1 MNTSP
6 VSSIIA
12 RLVVG
17 AVCVLASTSCG
28 SELLRTGRAP
38 VYLVVVNTSAS
49 SSAGG
54 GTATAFLQS
63 DVQTLVD
70 SSVNGQTTK
79 VPTIYS
85 DNAVVTLRVDPKN
98 PSVDTTLINAV
109 TLTRYHVNFRR
120 TDGRNTPGVD
130 VPYPIDGGLGVT
142 IDAGKAQDVTFEIVR
157 HQAKLEPPLRNL
169 VSVGGLGFISTIAEI
184 TFFGRD
190 QNGNEVT
197 TTALM
202 DVQFGDFADE
212 K

>member
-49 SSAGG
+49 SSNGG
-54 GTATAFLQS
+54 AATAFLQS
-63 DVQTLVD
+63 DVQTIVD
-70 SSVNGQTTK
+70 STVNGQPTK

-142 IDAGKAQDVTFEIVR
+142 INAGETQDVAFEIVR

-169 VSVGGLGFISTIAEI
+169 VGVGGLGFISTIAEI

-197 TTALM
+197 ATALM
-202 DVQFGDFADE
+202 DVQFGDFADA

>member
-1 MNTSP
+1 MNTSR
-6 VSSIIA
+6 VSSIVA
-12 RLVVG
+12 RLAVG
-17 AVCVLASTSCG
+17 AACVLASTSCG

-49 SSAGG
+49 SSNG
-54 GTATAFLQS
+54 GTASAFLQS

-70 SSVNGQTTK
+70 STVNGQPTK
-79 VPTIYS
+79 VPTIFS

-98 PSVDTTLINAV
+98 PAVDTTLINAV
-109 TLTRYHVNFRR
+109 TLNRYHVNFRR

-142 IDAGKAQDVTFEIVR
+142 INAGDTQDVAFEIVR

-169 VSVGGLGFISTIAEI
+169 VGVGGLGFISTIAEI

-197 TTALM
+197 ATALM
-202 DVQFGDFADE
+202 DVQFGDFADA

>member
-1 MNTSP
+1 MNTSR
-6 VSSIIA
+6 VSSIVA
-12 RLVVG
+12 RLAVG

-28 SELLRTGRAP
+28 SELLRTSRAP
-38 VYLVVVNTSAS
+38 VYLVVLNTSAAS
-49 SSAGG
+49 SNSGSAS
-54 GTATAFLQS
+54 AFLQS

-70 SSVNGQTTK
+70 GTVNGQPTK
-79 VPTIYS
+79 VPTIFS

-98 PSVDTTLINAV
+98 PTVETTLINAV
-109 TLTRYHVNFRR
+109 TLTRYHVNYRR
-120 TDGRNTPGVD
+120 TDGRNAPGVD

-142 IDAGKAQDVTFEIVR
+142 IDAGKSQDVTFEIVR

>member
-49 SSAGG
+49 SSNGG
-54 GTATAFLQS
+54 AATAFLQS
-63 DVQTLVD
+63 DVQTIVD
-70 SSVNGQTTK
+70 STVNGQPTK

-85 DNAVVTLRVDPKN
+85 DNAVVTLRVDAKN

-142 IDAGKAQDVTFEIVR
+142 INAGETQDVAFEIVR

-169 VSVGGLGFISTIAEI
+169 VGVGGLGFISTIAEI

-197 TTALM
+197 ATALM
-202 DVQFGDFADE
+202 DVQFGDFADA

>member
-1 MNTSP
+1 MNMSA
-6 VSSIIA
+6 VSSTVA
-12 RLVVG
+12 RLLVG
-17 AVCVLASTSCG
+17 GVCILASASCG
-28 SELLRTGRAP
+28 SELLRTGRSP

-49 SSAGG
+49 SSGG
-54 GTATAFLQS
+54 SSSAFLQS

-70 SSVNGQTTK
+70 STVNGQPAK
-79 VPTIYS
+79 VPTVVS
-85 DNAVVTLRVDPKN
+85 DTAVVTLRVDPKN
-98 PSVDTTLINAV
+98 PAVETTLINAV

-142 IDAGKAQDVTFEIVR
+142 IDAGASQDVALEIVR

-169 VSVGGLGFISTIAEI
+169 VGVGGLGFISTIAEI
-184 TFFGRD
+184 TFYGRD

-197 TTALM
+197 ATALM
-202 DVQFGDFADE
+202 DVQFGDFADA